1 MGEVESFK
9 INTINNIV
17 SCYNL
22 LNVVGRRKKEKKTFK
37 WMKMH
42 YARNLYGY
50 KLNNLCFI
58 HEIGDNFF
66 VEIFIL

>member
-1 MGEVESFK
+1 MTVNIYVFDTMDITSFWCCLLREIRKMGEVESFK

-37 WMKMH
+37 
-42 YARNLYGY
+42 
-50 KLNNLCFI
+50 
-58 HEIGDNFF
+58 
-66 VEIFIL
+66 

>member
-37 WMKMH
+37 
-42 YARNLYGY
+42 
-50 KLNNLCFI
+50 
-58 HEIGDNFF
+58 
-66 VEIFIL
+66 